1 MDKEFLEN
9 LGLPQEAVEA
19 ILQEQEKLAADHAAQ
34 MQQLQL
40 AHGVESAVQRHGGR
54 NVKAIS
60 ALLDM
65 EKIGAEEDIAA
76 AAEAAVK
83 QLKREHGYLF
93 AADKP
98 PVYARS
104 TGTAERQPAGA
115 MTLAGALRERMRK

>member
-1 MDKEFLEN
+1 MDKEFLESLN
-9 LGLPQEAVEA
+9 LPEEVVDA

-34 MQQLQL
+34 VQQLKL

-54 NVKAIS
+54 NLKAIS

-65 EKIGAEEDIAA
+65 EKIGAEENVAA
-76 AAEAAVK
+76 AAEDAVK
-83 QLKREHGYLF
+83 QLKKEHGYLF

-104 TGTAERQPAGA
+104 TGTAERQPAQPV
-115 MTLAGALRERMRK
+115 TLAGALRERMRK